1 MDLPWRRL
9 AARTTSLHPMGR
21 RFVRKCFPT
30 LPAMLR
36 SLRFAGLSEDLADDV
51 GLYKALDLDIDEIP
65 DDIGEQKPVEALV
78 MDLTAEDHTETA
90 QLEEAASASAAATPP
105 LQLSSS
111 SWEPI
116 PGPGEPTSSDDHQAR
131 RGEDS

>member
-36 SLRFAGLSEDLADDV
+36 SLRFAGLSENLADEV
-51 GLYKALDLDIDEIP
+51 GLYETLDLDVDEIP

-78 MDLTAEDHTETA
+78 MHLTAEDHTETA
-90 QLEEAASASAAATPP
+90 QLEEAASASATATPP
-105 LQLSSS
+105 LQLFVFL
-111 SWEPI
+111 
-116 PGPGEPTSSDDHQAR
+116 GAHTGAREPTSSEDHQAR